1 IPALKTLHHV
11 GVERYLATLDALGF
25 RGLTKH
31 PDFYGDGIALGSG
44 AGTLCERVQAY
55 AALANGG
62 VARPLTVLVDDP
74 IPRPSLRVYSAEA
87 ASLIGNILSD
97 ADARALEFGRDSVLA
112 FPTQTAV
119 KTGTSSDFR
128 DAWAVGF
135 NHRYVAGVWIG
146 DLDQRPTDGVSGSTG
161 PALALRAVFAEL
173 ARDRPGR
180 ALFVSPRLAR
190 RSVYVPR
197 PGTAGDA

>member
-1 IPALKTLHHV
+1 LGNGEVTLLEL
-11 GVERYLATLDALGF
+11 VE
-25 RGLTKH
+25 
-31 PDFYGDGIALGSG
+31 
-44 AGTLCERVQAY
+44 AY
-55 AALANGG
+55 AALAYGG
-62 VARPLTVLVDDP
+62 AYRPLRVLRDDP
-74 IPRPSLRVYSAEA
+74 SATAAEPVFSPEA
-87 ASLIGNILSD
+87 ASIVADILSD

-197 PGTAGDA
+197 PGTAGDACAERQEWFMP